1 MRMTLADVAKYHR
14 DLQKGYLELAWNAQ
28 WAAKVG
34 NEDAHFWAADY
45 RKISQKHE
53 AMAETIEEQMSAN
66 AELCGG
72 PSGPSERAPGYA
84 SAPKTEE

>member
-14 DLQKGYLELAWNAQ
+14 DLQKGYLESAWNAQ

-34 NEDAHFWAADY
+34 NEEAHFWAADY

-66 AELCGG
+66 TALTG
-72 PSGPSERAPGYA
+72 RAPG
-84 SAPKTEE
+84 